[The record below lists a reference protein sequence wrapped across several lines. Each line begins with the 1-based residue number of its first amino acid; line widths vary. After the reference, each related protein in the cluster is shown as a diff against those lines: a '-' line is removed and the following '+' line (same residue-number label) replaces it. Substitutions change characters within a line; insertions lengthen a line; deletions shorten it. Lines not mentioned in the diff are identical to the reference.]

1 MRTHGFAVFARI
13 MHRSICFFFMCCSS
27 VLYAQES
34 GVTAQSASK
43 SVVISISG
51 QISKNLL
58 ATIERSVAQ
67 VSGDPI
73 PAGLIVLLDS
83 PGGDGEAAM
92 KIGRLLRR
100 LKAHV
105 FVTGQ
110 CASACIFVLAGGVVR
125 GAPGL
130 SVGIHRGRITLS
142 DANAKV
148 LGDVDVSQSPEARS
162 ILNRYEH
169 AAEVYFSEMGMSPA
183 LFEAMQAHQQK
194 GVYRLSAKEIFLFGL
209 AGIEPVYLAQR
220 APVFEKLK
228 RPERMDSAEFLRRT
242 MKVASHCAKFDR
254 KPTEFLACYKMV
266 LRDDLL
272 N

>member
-1 MRTHGFAVFARI
+1 MRMNTFVGSVMIVRRWVCFCFIFFCPILFAQDQGSTVPQ
-13 MHRSICFFFMCCSS
+13 H
-27 VLYAQES
+27 
-34 GVTAQSASK
+34 SK

-58 ATIERSVAQ
+58 TTITQSTSQ
-67 VSGDPI
+67 VFGDPI
-73 PAGLIVLLDS
+73 PAGLIVMLDS
-83 PGGDGEAAM
+83 PGGDAEAAM
-92 KIGRLLRR
+92 KIGRLLRKT
-100 LKAHV
+100 KAHV

-130 SVGIHRGRITLS
+130 SVGIHRGRITIS

-148 LGDVDVSQSPEARS
+148 LGDVDVNQSPEARKF
-162 ILNRYEH
+162 LNRYEY

-194 GVYRLSAKEIFLFGL
+194 GVYRLSTKEIISFGL
-209 AGIEPVYLAQR
+209 SGIEPAYLDQR
-220 APVFEKLK
+220 ALRYEKLEK
-228 RPERMDSAEFLRRT
+228 PQKMNSAELLRRT
-242 MKVASHCAKFDR
+242 MKVASYCTKFDR
-254 KPTEFLACYKMV
+254 KPTEFLACYKEV
-266 LRDDLL
+266 LIDGLL